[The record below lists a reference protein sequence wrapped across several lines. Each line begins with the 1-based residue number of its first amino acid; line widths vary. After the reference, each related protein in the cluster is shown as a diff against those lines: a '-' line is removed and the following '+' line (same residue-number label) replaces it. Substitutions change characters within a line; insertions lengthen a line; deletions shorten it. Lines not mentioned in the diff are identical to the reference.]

1 MSRNPALER
10 DEDFIASCFEGIH
23 PALKRLHVPD
33 PEPEEESAKCR
44 ACGTKLPL
52 SQLTDD
58 LLCKSCDENVR
69 DLEAGKIS

>member
-33 PEPEEESAKCR
+33 PEPEEDTCA
-44 ACGTKLPL
+44 ACGRPLPAEALTEDKLCAL
-52 SQLTDD
+52 
-58 LLCKSCDENVR
+58 CDEIVA

>member
-1 MSRNPALER
+1 MPNPALHQ
-10 DEDFIASCFEGIH
+10 DEDFRADCLSSRDVH
-23 PALKRLHVPD
+23 PVLRRAHW
-33 PEPEEESAKCR
+33 PEEESAKCR